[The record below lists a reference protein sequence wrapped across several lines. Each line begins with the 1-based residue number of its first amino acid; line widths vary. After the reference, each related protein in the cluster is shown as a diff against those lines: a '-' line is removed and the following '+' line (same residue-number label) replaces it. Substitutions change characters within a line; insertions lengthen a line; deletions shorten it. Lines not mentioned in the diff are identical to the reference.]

1 MRAAIPNAITL
12 GNLLLGCVGLSF
24 AAWGDFHGAALCIFG
39 AAVLDFLDGF
49 AARLLKAQSAIGKDL
64 DSLADVVSFGVL
76 PAFILFQMAASLP
89 GVAYSEYF
97 VFIIALASALR
108 LARFN
113 HDTRQSEGFIGLPTP
128 ANAML
133 LAALG
138 LWLTTA
144 GASWMPL
151 LSKWHLFIA
160 AALLSY
166 FLLSP
171 IPMMAF
177 KFKSFGWLE
186 NQERYLFLIF
196 SLFLLIW
203 HVYLGLAFV
212 ILAYI
217 SWSVLRLLL
226 PKRNT

>member
-12 GNLLLGCVGLSF
+12 GNLLLGCIGLSF
-24 AAWGDFHGAALCIFG
+24 AAWGNLHGAALCIFG

-76 PAFILFQMAASLP
+76 PAFILFQLAASLP
-89 GVAYSEYF
+89 GLEYTEYF
-97 VFIIALASALR
+97 VFIIGLASALR

-113 HDTRQSEGFIGLPTP
+113 HDTRQTDGFIGLPTP
-128 ANAML
+128 ANAL
-133 LAALG
+133 LIASLI
-138 LWLTTA
+138 LWLTTS
-144 GASWMPL
+144 GVSWMPHII
-151 LSKWHLFIA
+151 KWHLFPA
-160 AALLSY
+160 AVLLSY
-166 FLLSP
+166 LLLSP

-177 KFKSFGWLE
+177 KFKSFGWKE

-212 ILAYI
+212 ILAYV

-226 PKRNT
+226 PKRNS

>member
-12 GNLLLGCVGLSF
+12 GNLLLGCIGLSF
-24 AAWGDFHGAALCIFG
+24 AAWGDFTAAAYCIYG
-39 AAVLDFLDGF
+39 AAVMDFFDGF

-76 PAFILFQMAASLP
+76 PAFILFQLTASLP
-89 GVAYSEYF
+89 GVAYTEYF

-113 HDTRQSEGFIGLPTP
+113 HDTRQTDGFIGLPTP
-128 ANAML
+128 ANAIL
-133 LAALG
+133 LASLVIWLG
-138 LWLTTA
+138 SD
-144 GASWMPL
+144 GAAYMPL
-151 LSKWHLFIA
+151 LTKWHFFA
-160 AALLSY
+160 TAGLLSY
-166 FLLSP
+166 LLLSP
-171 IPMMAF
+171 IPMLAF
-177 KFKSFGWLE
+177 KFKSFGWKE

-196 SLFLLIW
+196 SLFLLFW

-212 ILAYI
+212 ILAYV

-226 PKRNT
+226 SKRNS